1 MNKIFGNL
9 PFQIYKLRRI
19 SKKVTLTTTFTIKQT
34 QDFLHLKM
42 NSDKTTFSALP
53 KWLIPL
59 DFLGLFEKDPFG
71 NLLVIKR
78 FFIFVIGWFTYY
90 RYTAVNKIQIKGSD
104 QLVNLPDNG
113 VLFLSNHQTYFAD
126 VIAFYHIFCA
136 TKWGY
141 KDTISPPFYL
151 FSPRARCYYVAAAE
165 TMKEGGILPKLFS
178 MGGAITIDRSWRAN
192 GENVKRQLD
201 NTAQDK
207 IGMGL
212 KHGWVV
218 SFPQGTTKPYA
229 PIRKG
234 TAHLIKEHQPIVIP
248 VVINGFRRA
257 FDKKGL
263 RFKKRNTRLTVH
275 FKEPMQFL
283 PDESIEDMITRVTVA
298 IEQEPPVM

>member
-1 MNKIFGNL
+1 MS
-9 PFQIYKLRRI
+9 
-19 SKKVTLTTTFTIKQT
+19 SK
-34 QDFLHLKM
+34 
-42 NSDKTTFSALP
+42 KTTFSLLP

-59 DFLGLFEKDPFG
+59 DFLGIFERDPFG
-71 NLLVIKR
+71 NFLVVKR
-78 FFIFVIGWFTYY
+78 ILIFILGWFTYY
-90 RYTAVNKIQIKGSD
+90 RYTAVNKIRIIGSD
-104 QLVNLPDNG
+104 QLLNLPDSG

-151 FSPRARCYYVAAAE
+151 FSPRVRSYYVAASE
-165 TMKEGGILPKLFS
+165 TMNEGGFLPKLFS
-178 MGGAITIDRSWRAN
+178 MGGAITINRSWRAN
-192 GENVKRQLD
+192 GENVARSLD
-201 NTAQDK
+201 TSAQDK
-207 IGMGL
+207 IGLGL

-229 PIRKG
+229 PVRKG
-234 TAHLIKEHQPIVIP
+234 TAFLIKEHQPIVIP

-263 RFKKRNTRLTVH
+263 RFKKRNTKLTVH
-275 FKEPMQFL
+275 FKEPLHFL
-283 PDESIEDMITRVTVA
+283 PDESVDSMIERVTRA

>member
-1 MNKIFGNL
+1 MH
-9 PFQIYKLRRI
+9 
-19 SKKVTLTTTFTIKQT
+19 SKKSIFSLLPSWLVRF
-34 QDFLHLKM
+34 DFM
-42 NSDKTTFSALP
+42 
-53 KWLIPL
+53 
-59 DFLGLFEKDPFG
+59 GVFEQDPFG
-71 NLLVIKR
+71 NYLIIKR
-78 FFIFVIGWFTYY
+78 IIIFIIGWFTYY
-90 RYTAVNKIQIKGSD
+90 RYTAVNKIEIIGSD
-104 QLVNLPDNG
+104 QLIELPDNG

-151 FSPRARCYYVAAAE
+151 FSPRARCYYVAASE
-165 TMKEGGILPKLFS
+165 TMKEGILPKLFS
-178 MGGAITIDRSWRAN
+178 IGGAITIERSWRAN

-201 NTAQDK
+201 NAAQDK

-229 PIRKG
+229 PVRKG
-234 TAHLIKEHQPIVIP
+234 TAHLIKDHQPIVIP

-263 RFKKRNTRLTVH
+263 RFKKRNTKLTVH
-275 FKEPMQFL
+275 FKPPMHFL
-283 PDESIEDMITRVTVA
+283 PDESLESMIDRVTKA
-298 IEQEPPVM
+298 IEQEAPKDGAAAIPVA